1 VAKLAEGLEIQVS
14 ADISDFKR
22 GMRDVKKETAGVTS
36 EVAKAGDAADKA
48 SAKGA
53 RGFKAWRSEVMFLRS
68 NVLLVSAALVAVATP
83 ILKADDAM
91 SKLKGTATLFGRD
104 GTAVLTNIKSQA
116 DALKVSYADAS
127 AAAQAAIVGGQN
139 VKTAVSDMKLALNLS
154 GMGLG
159 SKEAIDSAL
168 GGVAKAFS
176 LTKAE
181 AADLGVQAAKLG
193 ADFVSTLQSAT
204 QLRPAMEAVG
214 LSFASFSEAMA
225 GLQSRGAS
233 PQESLAVIT
242 ELISTVRQPTE
253 EAKAAFD
260 KFGIPLNELT
270 LRGEGLATVLAML
283 TQGLKSFPADVQA
296 ALGGSQQLADILGGI
311 GSPSTFQSNA
321 GSIAAGFGMIA
332 EAATQGKS
340 AIDSLNDTLN
350 TISNTLTTIIGPL
363 ETATKYVSNFINMFK
378 LVPMALEGL
387 DQMAFG
393 DGTKSVVQNLFGN
406 GFATGGMVPGSGV
419 GDTVPAML
427 TPGEY
432 VIRKDVAAKMMPF
445 LAKLNAG
452 GFDPSTLWNLP
463 IAGRKIGK
471 ERLLDILGIPQKFGI
486 SSGSVNINDPNLSDK
501 QAELS
506 RLNFQML
513 RALQGYANG
522 GPVTTNNNHN
532 SSIGTVNMQV
542 SGADIETPSGR
553 RRVFQSIARESA
565 AGRKAIGRSRA

>member
-1 VAKLAEGLEIQVS
+1 MAKLAEGLEIQVS
-14 ADISDFKR
+14 ADISQFKA
-22 GMRDVKKETAGVTS
+22 GMRDVKKETAGVTG
-36 EVAKAGDAADKA
+36 EVAKAGDAAEKA
-48 SAKGA
+48 GAKGA
-53 RGFKAWRSEVMFLRS
+53 KGFKQWRSEAMFLRS
-68 NVLLVSAALVAVATP
+68 NILLVSAALVAVATP
-83 ILKADDAM
+83 ILKAEEAM
-91 SKLKGTATLFGRD
+91 SKLKGTATLFGQD

-168 GGVAKAFS
+168 GGVAKAFN

-214 LSFASFSEAMA
+214 LSFTSFSEAMA

-233 PQESLAVIT
+233 PQESLAVIN
-242 ELISTVRQPTE
+242 ELISTVRQPTD
-253 EAKAAFD
+253 EAKAAFE

-296 ALGGSQQLADILGGI
+296 ALGGSQQLADVLGGI

-332 EAATQGKS
+332 EAAKEGKS
-340 AIDSLNDTLN
+340 AIDSLNETMN
-350 TISNTLTTIIGPL
+350 KISNSLTTIIQPL
-363 ETATKYVSNFINMFK
+363 ETATKYVSNFIEMWK
-378 LVPMALEGL
+378 LVPLGL
-387 DQMAFG
+387 KGLSEMAFG
-393 DGTKSVVQNLFGN
+393 GGSDPVDGAGAPK
-406 GFATGGMVPGSGV
+406 FAAGGMVPGSGV

-452 GFDPSTLWNLP
+452 GFDPSTLWSTPL
-463 IAGRKIGK
+463 AGRKIGN
-471 ERLLDILGIPQKFGI
+471 EWLLDILNIPQKFGI
-486 SSGSVNINDPNLSDK
+486 GAGRLNINDPNTSSQ

-506 RLNFQML
+506 RLSFQML
-513 RALQGYANG
+513 QSIEGFANG
-522 GPVTTNNNHN
+522 GPVTTNNNHS

-542 SGADIETPSGR
+542 SGADIDTPSGR
-553 RRVFQSIARESA
+553 RRVFQSIAREAA